1 LLLCVLACVPRSFAG
16 DAPQWMHA
24 LVGAPLPAHD
34 EKTDAIELYS
44 EVNVS
49 VQSADKVKKTVRAAY
64 KILRP
69 SGREYGN
76 VFVHFNAH
84 EKVSGLHG
92 WCIPAQGKDY
102 EVKDKDGMEISLP
115 KIEGSELVSEV
126 KAKFLKIPLPILET
140 LWVMSTKSKSI
151 PSCCRTSGD
160 FRRRF
165 PFARAITLS
174 SFLLAGRIVRHGSIT
189 RR

>member
-1 LLLCVLACVPRSFAG
+1 MTNKLSCNLPQPLQPSRRRVVLGAFPLLLCVLACVPRSFAG

-84 EKVSGLHG
+84 EKCPAFTAGVS
-92 WCIPAQGKDY
+92 
-102 EVKDKDGMEISLP
+102 
-115 KIEGSELVSEV
+115 
-126 KAKFLKIPLPILET
+126 
-140 LWVMSTKSKSI
+140 
-151 PSCCRTSGD
+151 
-160 FRRRF
+160 RRRVK
-165 PFARAITLS
+165 IMK
-174 SFLLAGRIVRHGSIT
+174 
-189 RR
+189 